1 MKLAP
6 PTCKQVKKALKR
18 LGFQPKKT
26 NRGSHDKFEHREFR
40 GKRRVVT
47 VDCPKAPF
55 DHFLIGTMAAQAGM
69 SKREFWR
76 LCVGALPANKVKS

>member
-6 PTCKQVKKALKR
+6 PTCKQVKKALRK
-18 LGFQPKKT
+18 LGFKQKPT
-26 NRGSHDKFEHREFR
+26 NRGSHDKFEHPNFR

-55 DHFLIGTMAAQAGM
+55 DHFLIESMAAQAGLK
-69 SKREFWR
+69 KRKFWEF
-76 LCVGALPANKVKS
+76 CVGQRSAEKL